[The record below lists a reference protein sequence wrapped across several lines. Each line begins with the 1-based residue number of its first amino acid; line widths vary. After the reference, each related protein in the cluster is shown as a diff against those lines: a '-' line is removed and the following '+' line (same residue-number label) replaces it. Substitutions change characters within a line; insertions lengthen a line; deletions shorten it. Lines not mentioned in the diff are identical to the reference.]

1 MLIKDLKT
9 GKWYDPEVEFQK
21 MLRQQW
27 FIDVMKRL
35 ATK

>member
-9 GKWYDPEVEFQK
+9 GKWYDPAAEFQK